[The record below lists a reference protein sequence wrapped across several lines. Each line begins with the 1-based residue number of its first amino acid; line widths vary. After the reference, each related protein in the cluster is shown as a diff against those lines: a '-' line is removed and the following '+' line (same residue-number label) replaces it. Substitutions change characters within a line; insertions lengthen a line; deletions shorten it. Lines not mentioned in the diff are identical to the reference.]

1 MSTSSWNKMHLG
13 LPVCFVCVCETWSV
27 ILERKNQRFWVS
39 ENSAGD
45 NTTKEEDVTYGW
57 KILHSEELY
66 DLYFAPE

>member
-1 MSTSSWNKMHLG
+1 
-13 LPVCFVCVCETWSV
+13 
-27 ILERKNQRFWVS
+27 VS